1 MDKLFYLFFVFILC
15 IPIYIITKTKLGKK
29 INKTIHKI
37 ISSLIFS
44 AFTGIMVIAFYE
56 TNRLFIVFVPFII
69 GFYLILGYSL
79 NVELS
84 DEDKAALVTGMYG
97 IVKIK
102 TIFFEIVTFP
112 AFYLISSLKDN
123 TNKENQSKNRT

>member
-1 MDKLFYLFFVFILC
+1 MSDKLFYLFFVFILC
-15 IPIYIITKTKLGKK
+15 IPIYIITKTKFGKK

-44 AFTGIMVIAFYE
+44 AFTGILIIAFYE
-56 TNRLFIVFVPFII
+56 TNRLFVVFVPFII

-84 DEDKAALVTGMYG
+84 DENKAALVTMRPYG
-97 IVKIK
+97 TVNMKV
-102 TIFFEIVTFP
+102 IFFEIVTFP
-112 AFYLISSLKDN
+112 AFYLISSW
-123 TNKENQSKNRT
+123 KNNPH